1 MELRDILRRR
11 RMVRSYRPEPIP
23 RETVERIVSSVRR
36 APSAG
41 FSQGIRLRVVTDESI
56 RRSIAELTHEDEA
69 VAAGREP
76 WLSVAPVHV
85 VVGVREEDYHER
97 YRRPDKLKLTAD
109 GTEIEWPVPYWFVD
123 AGAGLMLVLLA
134 AIDEGLAA
142 GLTGV
147 PVEIMQ
153 PFKELLGI
161 PEEVAVVGVVT
172 IGHAA
177 PDPTWSAASSVFKE
191 RRKPLDEVVRWERW
205 S

>member
-11 RMVRSYRPEPIP
+11 RMVRSYRPEAIP
-23 RETVERIVSSVRR
+23 RETVERIVASVRR

-41 FSQGIRLRVVTDESI
+41 YSQGIRLVVVTHEET
-56 RRSIAELTHEDEA
+56 RREIAQIYGEEER
-69 VAAGREP
+69 VAAGHEP

-85 VVGVREEDYHER
+85 VLGVREEDYHER
-97 YRRPDKLKLTAD
+97 YRKPDKLALTAD
-109 GTEIEWPVPYWFVD
+109 RTEIEWPVPYWFVD
-123 AGAGLMLVLLA
+123 AGAALMLLLLA
-134 AIDEGLAA
+134 AIDEDLGA

-147 PVEIMQ
+147 PVELMQ

-161 PEEVAVVGVVT
+161 PENVAVVGVVT

-177 PDPTWSAASSVFKE
+177 PDPTWRAASSAFKE
-191 RRKPLDEVVRWERW
+191 RRKPSDELVRWEHW